1 MEGLPGDPENTAAR
15 PGAMILT
22 GTIHWSTLS
31 GPPEA
36 VSPTLPMRKALPRRL
51 GWPGSAAWLTT
62 DLS

>member
-1 MEGLPGDPENTAAR
+1 
-15 PGAMILT
+15 MILT

-36 VSPTLPMRKALPRRL
+36 VSPTLPTRKALPRRL

>member
-1 MEGLPGDPENTAAR
+1 MGGLPGDLENTAAR
-15 PGAMILT
+15 PGAIILT

-36 VSPTLPMRKALPRRL
+36 VSPTLPMRETLPQWL